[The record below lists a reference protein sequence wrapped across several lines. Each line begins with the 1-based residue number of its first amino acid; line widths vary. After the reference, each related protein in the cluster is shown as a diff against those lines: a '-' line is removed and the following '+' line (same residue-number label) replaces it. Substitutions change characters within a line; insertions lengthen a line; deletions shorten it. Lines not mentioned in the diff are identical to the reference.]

1 MPIRIFLKHPH
12 SFDDEAIRVMGLAF
26 ECARSALRDTSFDDI
41 IATKIIELAAIGERD
56 CEKLCNF
63 AMDGLRPGRG

>member
-1 MPIRIFLKHPH
+1 
-12 SFDDEAIRVMGLAF
+12 MGLAF

-41 IATKIIELAAIGERD
+41 IATKIIELAATGERD